1 MTKIDLNR
9 RKYIEHLSKL
19 GINLVQ
25 PFFFIIITSC
35 IRGEVSVCNHF
46 SELNLDLLQISFI
59 HKLLEVMVEGD
70 SNHLCGLHVKI

>member
-25 PFFFIIITSC
+25 PFFLLLLHLALGVRFPSVITSQ
-35 IRGEVSVCNHF
+35 N
-46 SELNLDLLQISFI
+46 
-59 HKLLEVMVEGD
+59 
-70 SNHLCGLHVKI
+70 